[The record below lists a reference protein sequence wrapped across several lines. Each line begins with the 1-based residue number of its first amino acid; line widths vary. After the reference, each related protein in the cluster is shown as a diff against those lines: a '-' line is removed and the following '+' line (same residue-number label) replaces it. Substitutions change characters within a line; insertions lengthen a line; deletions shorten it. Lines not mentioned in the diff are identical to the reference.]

1 MKHEKNIRQH
11 EEHSERR
18 DAKSHY
24 HSGMQDKSQKG
35 DAQYAAECAHGAR
48 TAPAGS
54 FAGGKPPSGPRPEPV
69 RTNGI
74 RAPKERN
81 LSE

>member
-1 MKHEKNIRQH
+1 MKHEQNIKKH
-11 EEHSERR
+11 EEYSEKKS
-18 DAKSHY
+18 AGSHY
-24 HSGMQDKSQKG
+24 HSGMEDKAQKG
-35 DAQYAAECAHGAR
+35 DAKYAAECAHNSR

-69 RTNGI
+69 RTNGV